1 MEKAEFNKEFIKE
14 IIEKEKDFKIG
25 EQIAFIYKNSNSSI
39 WDITI
44 TREEEMYSPFLFAI
58 EGAKIGTNETWSRR
72 YVGIKEA
79 LLHIVN
85 DFNENVSIKNRYSN
99 IEEYLNERIKLIYKY
114 EENGNYYYEDEN
126 ENLYCENGN
135 KNVGEVCLMYCTKEY
150 GEPICEVENLEK
162 YELVN
167 NPKDD
172 PNYERKKANEYN
184 YMMLDRL
191 RMDCDYFLGNGNGFV
206 GHLYY
211 KDVNKHISEMKRI
224 YNSFSEEEKPE
235 WINFDNIKNYEEKMI
250 EMLEKNEEEEN
261 CQ

>member
-1 MEKAEFNKEFIKE
+1 MEKAQFDKELVNQ
-14 IIEKEKDFKIG
+14 IIENEKKLKIG
-25 EQIAFIYKNSNSSI
+25 EQITFLYKNSNSNI

-44 TREEEMYSPFLFAI
+44 IREEEKYEPFIFAI
-58 EGAKIGTNETWSRR
+58 EGRKIGTNETWSRR
-72 YVGIKEA
+72 YIGIKDA

-85 DFNENVSIKNRYSN
+85 NFNENASIKNRYSN
-99 IEEYLNERIKLIYKY
+99 IEEYLNEKIKLIYKY

-167 NPKDD
+167 NPKDV
-172 PNYERKKANEYN
+172 PNYEKKEANKYN

-191 RMDCDYFLGNGNGFV
+191 RMDCDYFLGNGNGFA

-211 KDVNKHISEMKRI
+211 KDVDKHIEEMKKI

-235 WINFDNIKNYEEKMI
+235 WINLKDIDNYKTQMN
-250 EMLEKNEEEEN
+250 EMLEKNSEEEI
-261 CQ
+261 